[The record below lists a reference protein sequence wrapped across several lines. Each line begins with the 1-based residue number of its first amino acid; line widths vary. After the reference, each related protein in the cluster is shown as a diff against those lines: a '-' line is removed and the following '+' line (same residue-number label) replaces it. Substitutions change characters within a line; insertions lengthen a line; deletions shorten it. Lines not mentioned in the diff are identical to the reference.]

1 MRFSDFRMLAASWW
15 AGIFGQTRISRVG
28 EGASTTDTVRMA
40 DPTGNSPEV
49 VIELT
54 RLEQFGD
61 VCVPLPECNAMI
73 WRKSDGGVSAPLGI
87 PNLRPSDCKMGDRAL
102 YCGTAG
108 TVLKLHGANSTTPG
122 KIEMRRSDGSSV
134 AVTSF
139 GEVSLRD
146 SAGGTAVL
154 NNKTLAVS
162 DHVVAK
168 TVTADDVS
176 SQHFIGRGASPTVT
190 ARPGVGAGGAVLYQ
204 GTDAAFVLQITVS
217 SGTPGPLAEVR
228 FARSYGSVPSGLPA
242 PGNLTQLGAAP
253 PAAGS
258 FYWSSVAQDAVELA
272 TATTLPDGLYLLSCV
287 VVR

>member
-15 AGIFGQTRISRVG
+15 AGTFGQTRLSRVG
-28 EGASTTDTVRMA
+28 EGTSTTDTVRMA
-40 DPTGNSPEV
+40 DPSGSSPEE

-61 VCVPLPECNAMI
+61 VCIPIPEANAVI
-73 WRKSDGGVSAPLGI
+73 WRKSDGGVVMSLGV
-87 PNLRPSDCKMGDRAL
+87 PSLRPQCVAGDRAL

-108 TVLKLHGANSTTPG
+108 TVLKLHGENGPTPG

-134 AVTSF
+134 SVTSF
-139 GEVSLRD
+139 GEVVLRD
-146 SAGGTAVL
+146 SVGGTAVL

-176 SQHFIGRGASPTVT
+176 SQHFMGRGSAPTVT

-204 GTDAAFVLQITVS
+204 GTDAAFIVQLSVS
-217 SGTPGPLAEVR
+217 SGSPGPLAEIR
-228 FARSYGSVPSGLPA
+228 FARAYDSTPSGLPA
-242 PGNLTQLGAAP
+242 PGHLTALGAAP

-258 FYWSSVAQDAVELA
+258 FYWSSVAPDAVELA